1 MLRMLGIV
9 DLNVFYVYRLIVV
22 ILNVLIVSYCESE
35 CRPIVG
41 IVIENLAVYI

>member
-22 ILNVLIVSYCESE
+22 NLNVLIVSYCESE
-35 CRPIVG
+35 CIVG